1 MNKKLIWM
9 ITCLA
14 FLVALAQPALA
25 QTDSTLSIS
34 LSKDFG
40 YSSLTGG
47 QIQGTFSVR
56 AQGPQDLVRVVFYLD
71 GQPLGEV
78 TEAPYR
84 LRFDTSSYP
93 DGKHTLSAIGFT
105 SSGQEIRSNDQVREF
120 VPASQGFEGA
130 MEIILPLLGVI
141 VLAAL
146 LAIGI
151 PALFSR
157 GKTKNLPLGTA
168 RNYAPLG
175 GTICPKC
182 GRPFA
187 VHIWGLNLLVG
198 KLDRCPYCGKWSMV
212 VRYSPAQLRE
222 AELAEMEDAG
232 ENSAGIP
239 KTSEEEKLQKDLENS
254 RYQDL

>member
-1 MNKKLIWM
+1 MNKKLFWM
-9 ITCLA
+9 IACLA
-14 FLVALAQPALA
+14 VLVALAQPALA
-25 QTDSTLSIS
+25 QNDSTLSLS
-34 LSKDFG
+34 LSRDFG
-40 YSSLTGG
+40 YSSLSGS
-47 QIQGTFSVR
+47 QIQGVFSVR
-56 AQGPQDLVRVVFYLD
+56 AQGPQDLVRVIFYLD
-71 GQPLGEV
+71 SQPLGEV

-84 LRFDTSSYP
+84 LRFDTSNYP
-93 DGKHTLSAIGFT
+93 DGKHTLSAIGYT

-130 MEIILPLLGVI
+130 MEILGPLLGVI

-146 LAIGI
+146 LALGI

-157 GKTKNLPLGTA
+157 GKTKNLALGA
-168 RNYAPLG
+168 PRSYAPLG

-182 GRPFA
+182 SRPFA
-187 VHIWGLNLLVG
+187 MHIWGLNLLVG
-198 KLDRCPYCGKWSMV
+198 KLDRCPYCGKWSMA

-222 AELAEMEDAG
+222 AELAELVDAE

-239 KTSEEEKLQKDLENS
+239 KASGEENLQKDLENS

>member
-1 MNKKLIWM
+1 MNKKLLWM

-14 FLVALAQPALA
+14 VLVILAQPVMA
-25 QTDSTLSIS
+25 QDNSSLRIS
-34 LSKDFG
+34 LNKDFG

-47 QIQGTFSVR
+47 QIQGVFSVR

-78 TEAPYR
+78 TAAPFR
-84 LRFDTSSYP
+84 LRFDTSNYP
-93 DGKHTLSAIGFT
+93 NGRHTLSAVGYT
-105 SSGQEIRSNDQVREF
+105 SSGKEIRSNDQVREF

-130 MEIILPLLGVI
+130 IEIILPVLGVI
-141 VLAAL
+141 VVAAL

-157 GKTKNLPLGTA
+157 GKTKNLPLGSP
-168 RNYAPLG
+168 RSYAPLG

-182 GRPFA
+182 SRPFA

-222 AELAEMEDAG
+222 AELAELEDVG
-232 ENSAGIP
+232 ENSAGIS
-239 KTSEEEKLQKDLENS
+239 KASEEEKLQKDLENS